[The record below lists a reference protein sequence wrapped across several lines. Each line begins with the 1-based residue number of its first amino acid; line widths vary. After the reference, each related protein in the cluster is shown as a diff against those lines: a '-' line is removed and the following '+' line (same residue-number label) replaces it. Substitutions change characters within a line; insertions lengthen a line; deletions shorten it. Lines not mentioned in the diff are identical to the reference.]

1 MGTYYYLCCKNC
13 RISLNLGKKLAK
25 EGGRLV
31 VQGVYSDKERA
42 WLNDK
47 HAWDIIQA
55 FFQQHEGH
63 DLLFVNDDD
72 FSQIQLYDYVEGDDL
87 LEGET

>member
-1 MGTYYYLCCKNC
+1 MGAYYYLCCKTC

-31 VQGVYSDKERA
+31 VQGVYSEKERA

-47 HAWDIIQA
+47 RAWDIIQA
-55 FFQQHEGH
+55 FFNSMKGMIYY
-63 DLLFVNDDD
+63 LLMMTTFRRSSCMTMLKGTT
-72 FSQIQLYDYVEGDDL
+72 FWRG
-87 LEGET
+87 GT